1 MKIRM
6 LMTVMALTIM
16 VGARAGQVGEKQ
28 ARQKASA
35 FMTGQATTRGEVSM
49 TRVYLPLQT
58 KSTIWSVTD
67 APIYVF
73 NYDGGGYVIVSGD
86 DRTADILGFSHTGH
100 IDADRLPVNMR
111 NWLQGYATKI
121 ERIPVTAVPHRKAT
135 TRGGSRANIATKILS
150 GKQKIPL
157 SMLLQAVSPQP

>member
-1 MKIRM
+1 
-6 LMTVMALTIM
+6 MTVMALAIV

-35 FMTGQATTRGEVSM
+35 FMTGQATTRGEISM

-73 NYDGGGYVIVSGD
+73 NYDGGGYVIAYSCYGC
-86 DRTADILGFSHTGH
+86 TSS
-100 IDADRLPVNMR
+100 
-111 NWLQGYATKI
+111 QGNDKGW
-121 ERIPVTAVPHRKAT
+121 E
-135 TRGGSRANIATKILS
+135 
-150 GKQKIPL
+150 
-157 SMLLQAVSPQP
+157 

>member
-6 LMTVMALTIM
+6 LMTVMALAIV

-35 FMTGQATTRGEVSM
+35 FMTGQATTRGEISM

-73 NYDGGGYVIVSGD
+73 NYDGGGYVF
-86 DRTADILGFSHTGH
+86 LL
-100 IDADRLPVNMR
+100 RLYLIAR
-111 NWLQGYATKI
+111 QRQGVGVRQI
-121 ERIPVTAVPHRKAT
+121 
-135 TRGGSRANIATKILS
+135 
-150 GKQKIPL
+150 
-157 SMLLQAVSPQP
+157 SPRR

>member
-73 NYDGGGYVIVSGD
+73 KVMTVRQISW
-86 DRTADILGFSHTGH
+86 ASAI
-100 IDADRLPVNMR
+100 
-111 NWLQGYATKI
+111 QGI
-121 ERIPVTAVPHRKAT
+121 
-135 TRGGSRANIATKILS
+135 
-150 GKQKIPL
+150 
-157 SMLLQAVSPQP
+157 SMLTVCLSI